1 MHRYWEN
8 FKKYR
13 FLLKELVVNDI
24 KIKYR
29 RSVLGILWSVLHPL
43 LMMIVLTL
51 VFSNLFK
58 SDIPNFPVYV
68 FTGRLV
74 WDLFFQSTVSSMSSV
89 TSNAA
94 LIKKVYI
101 PKYIFPLARCFS
113 ALVNT
118 SFSFVALLLVML
130 VVKVEITPVLLL
142 LPLAVF
148 YIFLFAT
155 GLSLLL
161 SAYTVFFKDLTYLYE
176 VFTTAWMYFTPIF
189 YPTTVLPEKYQF
201 IFAINP
207 LYYLV
212 DYFRDIVMFSTFPSM
227 KDNLICLSI
236 GVVAFII
243 GFYSFYRK
251 QDKFILHV

>member
-1 MHRYWEN
+1 MGSYWKD

-13 FLLKELVVNDI
+13 FLLYELVVSDI
-24 KIKYR
+24 KIRYR
-29 RSVLGILWSVLHPL
+29 RSFLGIIWSVLHPL

-74 WDLFFQSTVSSMSSV
+74 WDLFYQSTVSSMSSV

-101 PKYIFPLARCFS
+101 PKYIFPLARCAS

-118 SFSFVALLLVML
+118 SFSFVALLIVM
-130 VVKVEITPVLLL
+130 VVTGVEITPVLLL

-155 GLSLLL
+155 GLALIL
-161 SAYTVFFKDLTYLYE
+161 SAYTVFFRDLTYLYE
-176 VFTTAWMYFTPIF
+176 VLTTAWMYFTPVF
-189 YPTTVLPEKYQF
+189 YPPTVLPEKYQI
-201 IFAINP
+201 IFTLNP
-207 LYYLV
+207 LYYFV
-212 DYFRDIVMFSTFPSM
+212 DYFRELVMFATFPSM
-227 KDNLICLSI
+227 KQNLICFLI
-236 GVVAFII
+236 GLITFII
-243 GFYSFYRK
+243 GSFLFYKK
-251 QDKFILHV
+251 QDKFILHI